1 MESAIRGFYW
11 YRSVQFLWLTKKLM
25 VSTTVYYI
33 FGFFLLVS
41 STCVIT
47 ASSAVF
53 SLIFLILSFLSASV
67 ILLLLGADFLGLI
80 ILVIY
85 VGAIAVLFL
94 FALMVVETKL
104 ATTKHNVQS
113 SAAPIGVV
121 FGLLLLLPTIQSLG
135 AAALNDTQ
143 EYTAPLTRVFDFID
157 VVDAYNLGKLLYNYF
172 AVQITMVGMILL
184 VVLVSV
190 SKLTSRG
197 AKKTRT
203 QSVFKQLSRKPRI
216 G

>member
-1 MESAIRGFYW
+1 
-11 YRSVQFLWLTKKLM
+11 M

-113 SAAPIGVV
+113 LAAPIGVV
-121 FGLLLLLPTIQSLG
+121 FGLLLFLPTIQSLG

-143 EYTAPLTRVFDFID
+143 EYAAPLTRVFDFID